1 MDSKVAF
8 GVGILSLFIARDIVQ
23 PNQVEAADQSKM
35 PGIRLSTDSEWGV
48 SFDGRVNAYAT
59 WINGDA
65 NPTTVD
71 ADGVVFSGDA
81 LEEDLEAFR
90 LRTGFNPSALG
101 LNVRAPQSGRY
112 KMGARIG
119 LYPSIQNDRL
129 KNGNTNLDVREVFF
143 TVEAAGMGQF
153 QVGRSLSLYQR
164 EHVVLDVSGSGI
176 GAAGTGG
183 NGTTAG
189 RVGFGYLYD
198 NFAPAVIYRTPSSKS
213 FNWAVGLYDPSIING
228 AEDVSASIT
237 KTPRLETEA
246 TMDFDLG
253 GSNLRVFASGLWQEA
268 TFNADVAGVTANRA
282 LEGDDVTATG
292 LGYGVSW
299 KNNAI
304 QVDLAGYD
312 GEALGTVV
320 MLDGNALDLDG
331 TERDHSGWMTQLHVF
346 LGDRTTLTFSAGA
359 SEADETRADALSGNS
374 YIEEQSSASVIGVYK
389 FNDWLKLTAEMTA
402 ATAEYT
408 GDEEQDNHL
417 LAFGS
422 IFSW

>member
-1 MDSKVAF
+1 MDSKTVF
-8 GVGILSLFIARDIVQ
+8 GLGIFALFMARELVLPTWAQ
-23 PNQVEAADQSKM
+23 AGDQGKM

-65 NPTTVD
+65 NPTGVD
-71 ADGVVFSGDA
+71 TDGVVFSGDA

-119 LYPSIQNDRL
+119 LYPSIQNDRK
-129 KNGNTNLDVREVFF
+129 KNSNTNLDVREVFF
-143 TVEAAGMGQF
+143 TLEADGMGKF

-176 GAAGTGG
+176 GATGVGG

-198 NFAPAVIYRTPSSKS
+198 NFAPAVIYRTPGSKS
-213 FNWAVGLYDPSIING
+213 FNLAVGLYDPSVING
-228 AEDVSASIT
+228 AEEVSASIT

-246 TMDFDLG
+246 TLDVDMG
-253 GSNLRVFASGLWQEA
+253 GSNLRFFASGLWQEA
-268 TFNADVAGVTANRA
+268 TFNADVAGVTADRA
-282 LEGDDVTATG
+282 QAGDDVTATG

-299 KNNAI
+299 KNSAL
-304 QVDLAGYD
+304 QVDLAGYN

-331 TERDHSGWMTQLHVF
+331 SEREHSGWMTQLHVF
-346 LGDRTTLTFSAGA
+346 IDERTTLTFSAGT
-359 SEADETRADALSGNS
+359 SEADESDADALSGNS
-374 YIEEQSSASVIGVYK
+374 YVEAQSSASVIGIYK

-402 ATAEYT
+402 ATTDYT
-408 GDEEQDNHL
+408 GGEAQDNHV